1 MKNIKYYSGFA
12 DSDGSFMLD
21 PYKTKEGYVV
31 RSRFT
36 ATQNKQRSYILE
48 PIAVEFGVDVKTCER
63 ENKRNRK
70 TYTSSSVTL
79 TGDKALRFMQQ
90 CKKHLVL
97 KYDIVEFLLSV
108 DGKVVQSEDLKL
120 MRIKLKELRDSI
132 KPSHK
137 TKVSR
142 QWMAGYIDGDGC
154 LSSSFRK
161 RDGNLE
167 FHLCVAS
174 NINDPQPLDLL
185 HSHFKGYLIKNGKCM
200 WWKIG
205 LNKNNVEKVL
215 GHCVK
220 HLVLKRTQADFIL
233 NVLRKGLN
241 KKSNGATW
249 DSNKELHET
258 LKKLKA
264 SND

>member
-1 MKNIKYYSGFA
+1 
-12 DSDGSFMLD
+12 MLD
-21 PYKTKEGYVV
+21 PYKTNEGYVV
-31 RSRFT
+31 RCRFT
-36 ATQNKQRSYILE
+36 LTQTTRRSYILE
-48 PIAVEFGVDVKTCER
+48 PIAKEFGANICHYER
-63 ENKRNRK
+63 FNKRAGK
-70 TYTSSSVTL
+70 AYQSSSVTL

-97 KYDIVEFLLSV
+97 KYDLVEYLLSL
-108 DGKVVQSEDLKL
+108 DGLVVQSEELKSIRK
-120 MRIKLKELRDSI
+120 MLKELRDSV

-185 HSHFKGYLIKNGKCM
+185 HSHFKGCLIKSGKAM
-200 WWKIG
+200 WWKVG

-215 GHCVK
+215 GHCIS
-220 HLVLKRTQADFIL
+220 HLVLKRAQADLIMNIL
-233 NVLRKGLN
+233 SKGLN
-241 KKSNGATW
+241 NKRSGGATW
-249 DSNKELHET
+249 ESNKEIHEA
-258 LKKLKA
+258 LKRLKT